1 MARAER
7 GGAMTINKNAP
18 TERNNEGAAKP
29 IKPSQNSTTI
39 QPKTNNQTEL
49 RALSAL
55 VAARGY
61 GVSRKDLDKA
71 CGAAN
76 SPEIVRRLRV
86 KGFAIHCEMRRT
98 RNRFGE
104 SVQAG
109 YYTLSGFGA
118 DDFHRLD
125 QRA

>member
-1 MARAER
+1 
-7 GGAMTINKNAP
+7 MTINKNAP
-18 TERNNEGAAKP
+18 ITKSNEGATKP
-29 IKPSQNSTTI
+29 TKSSQNSTTI

-55 VAARGY
+55 VEARGR

-71 CGAAN
+71 CGASN

-86 KGFAIHCEMRRT
+86 KGFAIHCEMRKT
-98 RNRFGE
+98 TNRFGD

-118 DDFHRLD
+118 DDFHRVD
-125 QRA
+125 QGV

>member
-7 GGAMTINKNAP
+7 GGARIRNKNAP
-18 TERNNEGAAKP
+18 ITKSNEGAAKP
-29 IKPSQNSTTI
+29 INQGQISTVNRPQTS
-39 QPKTNNQTEL
+39 NQTEL
-49 RALSAL
+49 RALRAL
-55 VAARGY
+55 IAARGH

-86 KGFAIHCEMRRT
+86 KGFAIQCEMRKT
-98 RNRFGE
+98 TNRFGE

-118 DDFHRLD
+118 DDLE
-125 QRA
+125 QGV

>member
-1 MARAER
+1 MDPQK
-7 GGAMTINKNAP
+7 KNAP
-18 TERNNEGAAKP
+18 TERNNEGAAKL
-29 IKPSQNSTTI
+29 IIQGQNSTAR
-39 QPKTNNQTEL
+39 QPHTSNQTEL

-55 VAARGY
+55 VAARGR

-71 CGAAN
+71 CGASN

-86 KGFAIHCEMRRT
+86 KGFAIHCEMRKT

-118 DDFHRLD
+118 DDFHRVD
-125 QRA
+125 QGVQS

>member
-1 MARAER
+1 MD
-7 GGAMTINKNAP
+7 TQKNSAP
-18 TERNNEGAAKP
+18 IAKNNESAAKP
-29 IKPSQNSTTI
+29 ITAKHSTAKRPYT
-39 QPKTNNQTEL
+39 TNQAEL

-55 VAARGY
+55 VAARGR

-71 CGAAN
+71 CGASN
-76 SPEIVRRLRV
+76 SPEIVRRLRA
-86 KGFAIHCEMRRT
+86 KGFEVHCEMRKT
-98 RNRFGE
+98 TNRFGE

-125 QRA
+125 QGVQS

>member
-1 MARAER
+1 
-7 GGAMTINKNAP
+7 MTRHKNAP
-18 TERNNEGAAKP
+18 TEINNGGAAKP
-29 IKPSQNSTTI
+29 INQGQISTINRPQTS
-39 QPKTNNQTEL
+39 NQTEL
-49 RALSAL
+49 RALRAL
-55 VAARGY
+55 IAARGY
-61 GVSRKDLDKA
+61 GLSRKDLDKA

-86 KGFAIHCEMRRT
+86 KGFVIQCERRKT
-98 RNRFGE
+98 TNRFGE

-125 QRA
+125 QGAH

>member
-1 MARAER
+1 MD
-7 GGAMTINKNAP
+7 TQKKNAP
-18 TERNNEGAAKP
+18 IERNNEGAAKP
-29 IKPSQNSTTI
+29 IIQSQNSTTL

-55 VAARGY
+55 VAAQGR

-76 SPEIVRRLRV
+76 SPEIVRRLRA
-86 KGFAIHCEMRRT
+86 KGFDVHCEMRQT
-98 RNRFGE
+98 KNRFGE

-109 YYTLSGFGA
+109 YYTLLGFDTDDLEQGA
-118 DDFHRLD
+118 
-125 QRA
+125 QS

>member
-1 MARAER
+1 
-7 GGAMTINKNAP
+7 MTINKNVP
-18 TERNNEGAAKP
+18 TIKSNEGAPKP
-29 IKPSQNSTTI
+29 TKPSQNSTVI
-39 QPKTNNQTEL
+39 QLKINNQAEL

-55 VAARGY
+55 VAARERA
-61 GVSRKDLDKA
+61 VSRKDLDKA

-86 KGFAIHCEMRRT
+86 KGFDIHCEMRRT

-109 YYTLSGFGA
+109 YYTLSGFGG
-118 DDFHRLD
+118 DDFHRLGWG
-125 QRA
+125 A